1 MVTFLKS
8 LRRLSSIMGSDILR
22 TDPWLSLYTAQQ
34 KPFVTK
40 QTKKTP
46 FVTVLNEKARYTV
59 LLRLWGLT

>member
-1 MVTFLKS
+1 MATFLKG
-8 LRRLSSIMGSDILR
+8 LRPLSSIMGSDILR
-22 TDPWLSLYTAQQ
+22 TDPWLSLYIAQQ

-40 QTKKTP
+40 QKQTP